1 MHLSSLQN
9 NITAIRIENAIN
21 TTSTRMVGQAKVL
34 TEMEKTSEG
43 KNGIAR
49 VFKLQLE
56 GFFFR
61 NASRERVVTM
71 AVRAQYTSFARVL
84 SRSAQGW

>member
-1 MHLSSLQN
+1 MHLSFLQN
-9 NITAIRIENAIN
+9 IITAIKIENTIN
-21 TTSTRMVGQAKVL
+21 TTSTRMVGQAKAL
-34 TEMEKTSEG
+34 MGMDKTSER

-56 GFFFR
+56 GFFR
-61 NASRERVVTM
+61 NASREHVVTM
-71 AVRAQYTSFARVL
+71 AVRAQYTSFARAL